1 MMIKCMDMEEQYL
14 MELLL
19 NIMRDTISTTYVTDL
34 EPYITKTVQEN
45 LEYGTKVFSK
55 LNEMHLRT

>member
-1 MMIKCMDMEEQYL
+1 MDMEEQYL

-19 NIMRDTISTTYVTDL
+19 NIMKDTISTTYVTDL

>member
-55 LNEMHLRT
+55 LNEMHLVT